1 MPLPLGHAAIGLA
14 AYETVTNVSAFERWK
29 RFLWIILLA
38 NLPDLDVLVGLIVHW
53 NGQAFHR
60 GATHSLVF
68 ALVAGFLAHR
78 AGKRW
83 NVVPQLSFYACFFL
97 ILSHVLADAL
107 LTASPVSFWWPLE
120 IHLSA
125 GYAGWKDV
133 FHTVLFDGLRD
144 AGIVLFCG
152 LILLARRLPPA
163 RWWQQ
168 MAGRTRRRQTPPA

>member
-29 RFLWIILLA
+29 HFLWIILLA

-83 NVVPQLSFYACFFL
+83 KVVPQLSFYACFFL
-97 ILSHVLADAL
+97 ILSHVAADAL

-133 FHTVLFDGLRD
+133 FHTVLFDGFRD

-163 RWWQQ
+163 RSWRR
-168 MAGRTRRRQTPPA
+168 MGRRTRQQPPPA

>member
-1 MPLPLGHAAIGLA
+1 
-14 AYETVTNVSAFERWK
+14 
-29 RFLWIILLA
+29 
-38 NLPDLDVLVGLIVHW
+38 
-53 NGQAFHR
+53 
-60 GATHSLVF
+60 
-68 ALVAGFLAHR
+68 VAGFLAHR

-83 NVVPQLSFYACFFL
+83 NAVPQLSFYACFFL
-97 ILSHVLADAL
+97 ILSHVAADAL

-133 FHTVLFDGLRD
+133 FHTVLFDGFRD

-163 RWWQQ
+163 RSWRR
-168 MAGRTRRRQTPPA
+168 MGRRTRQQPPPA

>member
-14 AYETVTNVSAFERWK
+14 TYETATNVSAFERWK
-29 RFLWIILLA
+29 HFLWIIILA
-38 NLPDLDVLVGLIVHW
+38 NLPDLDVLLGLIVHW

-68 ALVAGFLAHR
+68 ALVAGFLAHG

-83 NVVPQLSFYACFFL
+83 KIVPQLSFYTCFFL
-97 ILSHVLADAL
+97 ILSHVVADAL

-125 GYAGWKDV
+125 GHAGWMDV
-133 FHTVLFDGLRD
+133 VHTVVFDGYRD

-152 LILLARRLPPA
+152 LILLARRLSPARLWRWMAQRTRQQPPPA
-163 RWWQQ
+163 
-168 MAGRTRRRQTPPA
+168 